1 VNIQKIIALVA
12 LAIAVVAAFVNFP
25 YAAAILVVLGIPI
38 GLWTPADAHVRL
50 LVSALVLTGL
60 GHAFDALPAV
70 GLSIGSIIVNVGIVV
85 AGAALT
91 IVFKNIYARVMQ

>member
-1 VNIQKIIALVA
+1 
-12 LAIAVVAAFVNFP
+12 
-25 YAAAILVVLGIPI
+25 
-38 GLWTPADAHVRL
+38 VRL

-70 GLSIGSIIVNVGIVV
+70 GPSIGSIIVNVGILV